1 MIEAYINKFI
11 NYLQFEKKYSPHTC
25 VSYQTDLSHFN
36 NFFASKYQTIDF
48 QSIHHLQIRSWV
60 AELIQ
65 QKLNPKSVN
74 RKLSTLKSFYKFLLK
89 NKLVTSNP
97 LVKIQSLKTAKNL
110 PSFIDE
116 SGMNQL
122 FLEEKKN
129 NSDTEGLGNDKYTIA
144 LTNLIIELL
153 YQTGLRRSELINLH
167 QNNIDFYNLN
177 IKVLGKR
184 NKERIIP
191 ITKSMKNLMEE
202 FISLKNELDFTAEY
216 LFLSK
221 KGKRLSEQM
230 VYTIVRKKL
239 HDVTTLDKKSPH
251 VLRHT
256 FATHLLNNGAD
267 INAVKELL
275 GHASL
280 AATQVYTHN
289 TIDKLKTVYKQAH
302 PRA

>member
-11 NYLQFEKKYSPHTC
+11 DYLQFEKKYSPHTC
-25 VSYQTDLSHFN
+25 VSYQTDLLSFN
-36 NFFASKYQTIDF
+36 NFFTIRYQIEDLS
-48 QSIHHLQIRSWV
+48 SIHHLQIRSWV
-60 AELIQ
+60 AELIL

-89 NKLVTSNP
+89 NKFVDANP

-116 SGMNQL
+116 EGMDQL
-122 FLEEKKN
+122 FQEDKRVRTTSEAQ
-129 NSDTEGLGNDKYTIA
+129 GNDKYTNA
-144 LTNLIIELL
+144 LENLIIELL
-153 YQTGLRRSELINLH
+153 YQTGLRRSELINLS
-167 QNNIDFYNLN
+167 QNNINFYNLN

-191 ITKSMKNLMEE
+191 ITKAMKSLMEE
-202 FISLKNELDFTAEY
+202 YMVLKKELGFADDY
-216 LFLSK
+216 LLLSK
-221 KGKRLSEQM
+221 KGKKLSEQM

-239 HDVTTLDKKSPH
+239 QQVSTLDKKSPH